1 MTEPAPLLAVTHLS
15 RRFAMR
21 RGFLSRAAPSF
32 LHAVDDVS
40 LSIAP
45 GRSVGLVGESG
56 CGKSTLVRLVARL
69 LDATEGEIA
78 FDGEDLAA
86 VPAARFAR
94 HPRRRELQV
103 VFQDPTESLN
113 PRYTAFD
120 SIAEPLRLLE
130 GVRDSAGLEARV
142 KAAAD
147 KSVAAVIDVTKYGVF
162 KVLGKGQLPSQ
173 PVVVKAKFFSKLA
186 EKKIKVRHQQRMPL
200 CQLHIYS
207 LQVQMAVWTVRAPAC
222 LSAHHMAL
230 LCLQEVGGACVLTA

>member
-142 KAAAD
+142 KAAARD
-147 KSVAAVIDVTKYGVF
+147 GAVPA
-162 KVLGKGQLPSQ
+162 QLPGRFPPHLPGGQ
-173 PVVVKAKFFSKLA
+173 TARLIIPRPLA
-186 EKKIKVRHQQRMPL
+186 GLPTL
-200 CQLHIYS
+200 AS
-207 LQVQMAVWTVRAPAC
+207 PPDAPAPLL
-222 LSAHHMAL
+222 LSGCAAAAA
-230 LCLQEVGGACVLTA
+230 GGGGGRRPEFRPGLDPAPAASGAG